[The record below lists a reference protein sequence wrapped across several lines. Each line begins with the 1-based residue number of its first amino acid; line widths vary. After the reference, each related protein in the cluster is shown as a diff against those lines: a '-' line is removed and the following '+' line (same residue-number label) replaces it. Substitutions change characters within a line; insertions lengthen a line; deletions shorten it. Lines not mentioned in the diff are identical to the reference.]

1 LASELR
7 AGIRD
12 ALLVIGAFLVA
23 GAAAGWV
30 WHALW
35 APAPEATGYI
45 IATGKPVFASESYI
59 RATGLYTVLAA
70 GVGLVLGVVFAFLRD
85 RDEVATLVGI
95 LVGAVVGG
103 RLMAELGSWL
113 GPEDPPARVTTN
125 EELAQVVAALH
136 AEELAIWTAMPV
148 AALAGALAVYL
159 SFVKRHSHA
168 ASAE

>member
-1 LASELR
+1 LASELK
-7 AGIRD
+7 AAIRD
-12 ALLVIGAFLVA
+12 TLLAVGVFLVA
-23 GAAAGWV
+23 SAAAGWA

-45 IATGKPVFASESYI
+45 VATGKPVFASESYI

-70 GVGLVLGVVFAFLRD
+70 AVGLVLGIVFAFLRD
-85 RDEVATLVGI
+85 RDEVATLAGVV
-95 LVGAVVGG
+95 VGAVAGG
-103 RLMAELGSWL
+103 RLMAELGNWL
-113 GPEDPPARVTTN
+113 GPDDPPAKVTTN

-148 AALAGALAVYL
+148 AAVAGALVVYL